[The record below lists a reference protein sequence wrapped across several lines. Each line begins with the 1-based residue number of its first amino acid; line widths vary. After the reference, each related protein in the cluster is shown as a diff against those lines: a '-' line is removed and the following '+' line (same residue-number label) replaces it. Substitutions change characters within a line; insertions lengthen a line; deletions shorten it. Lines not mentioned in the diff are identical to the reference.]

1 MKKLLVCFFLLFA
14 SAFSAQA
21 LEKNDL
27 IGYWEAAEMTD
38 GFAGAF
44 YLHVDGTCTVF
55 PEESGEWTFADD
67 MLQLT
72 CGGKTVRY
80 AMQYTAAEENDAYYL
95 DMMHL
100 QADGRAVDFLRR
112 DVPEEDTL
120 RKAVPQ
126 AIQKMNQANHGPFD
140 TLEGYLE
147 ITGAPDG
154 EHAFL
159 LIVDDEIRMLRAF
172 RYADGAWEQWLNSS
186 AVVPQGKEKATL
198 YTRGKGA
205 EYQYNWD
212 WNTTYVS
219 DGLHIG
225 ICTSNGEMTM
235 EGVSFVWQKDGFH
248 LHGYQFEP
256 GNYVDVVNGEMVFWN
271 ISNGD
276 ERFVKATIAT
286 DIREIAF
293 YALPAK
299 PENVAQNADQAPV
312 VSEVK
317 YLNRA
322 FKLSPQEAVF
332 KKNQRC
338 NVYMGPGKSYGRA
351 GNGKALVSTND
362 WIQVFAKYDGWL
374 LIQYSINDTR
384 YRIGWIEDDAVVS
397 KEDIPRLPMQIYDV
411 GTLLTDAELTDD
423 PLGSKTKVRS
433 VKKGTKVDIMAQL
446 DDAWLYVQYM
456 QEGKTYYGFLPV
468 SVMMFDS
475 NG

>member
-1 MKKLLVCFFLLFA
+1 MKRLLVCVFLLLV
-14 SAFSAQA
+14 STFSAQA

-27 IGYWEAAEMTD
+27 VGYWEAAEGAD
-38 GFAGAF
+38 GFERAF

-55 PEESGEWTFADD
+55 ADESGEWIFADN

-72 CGGKTVRY
+72 CGGKTVCY

-95 DMMHL
+95 DMIHL
-100 QADGRAVDFLRR
+100 QTGDRAADFLRR
-112 DVPEEDTL
+112 DRLEEDTL
-120 RKAVPQ
+120 RKTVPQ
-126 AIQKMNQANHGPFD
+126 EILEINRINNGPFD

-147 ITGAPDG
+147 LTGAPDG

-159 LIVDDEIRMLRAF
+159 LIRDDGIRILRAF

-186 AVVPQGKEKATL
+186 AAVPQGKEAASL
-198 YTRGKGA
+198 YSYEKGA
-205 EYQYNWD
+205 EYQYIWD
-212 WNTTYVS
+212 LDNTYVS
-219 DGLHIG
+219 DGLHVAVSI
-225 ICTSNGEMTM
+225 SNGETTM
-235 EGVSFVWQKDGFH
+235 EGVDFTWQEDGFH

-256 GNYVDVVNGEMVFWN
+256 GEYVDVVGGEMIFWN

-299 PENVAQNADQAPV
+299 PEDVAQNADQAPV

-322 FKLSPQEAVF
+322 FKLSPTESVF

-362 WIQVFAKYDGWL
+362 WIQVFAQYDGWL

-384 YRIGWIEDDAVVS
+384 YRIGWIADDVLVS
-397 KEDIPRLPMQIYDV
+397 AQDIPQLPMQIYDV
-411 GTLLTDAELTDD
+411 GTLLMDAELTDD
-423 PLGSKTKVRS
+423 PLGSKTMVRS
-433 VKKGTKVDIMAQL
+433 VKKGLKVDILAQL

-456 QEGKTYYGFLPV
+456 QGGKTYYGFLPV
-468 SVMMFDS
+468 SMMMFDS